1 LVRSSILL
9 RVVERHHITVVE
21 NAQKEMTEA
30 VTKAVQDAILKIG
43 FVNQME
49 RLDKRDVQAN

>member
-1 LVRSSILL
+1 ML